1 MMVPSGTLGSVI
13 RARRCE
19 LRLTQEELADRIGGG
34 MRQSEISR
42 LERDGV
48 MLPRRARLEAIAA
61 ALHMPVGELLARSGW
76 TGAETVIA
84 PVAATDTRA
93 KSSSPAS
100 VESARYSAPSRTAP
114 APAAAVGEVFD
125 RLHDARAKAQQI
137 IQTYHD
143 LETRT
148 AGTMESAERAV
159 RGTGARAA

>member
-1 MMVPSGTLGSVI
+1 MEPSGTLGSVI

-34 MRQSEISR
+34 MRQPEISR

-61 ALHMPVGELLARSGW
+61 ALQMPVGELLARSGW
-76 TGAETVIA
+76 TGANTVIP
-84 PVAATDTRA
+84 PVAAAATPA
-93 KSSSPAS
+93 KSSSLAS
-100 VESARYSAPSRTAP
+100 VEPARYSVPSRTESV
-114 APAAAVGEVFD
+114 PAAAVNDVFD

-137 IQTYHD
+137 IETYHD

-148 AGTMESAERAV
+148 AGTMESVERTM
-159 RGTGARAA
+159 RGPGARAA

>member
-84 PVAATDTRA
+84 PVATDTRA

-114 APAAAVGEVFD
+114 APASAVGEVFD

-159 RGTGARAA
+159 RRPGARAA

>member
-1 MMVPSGTLGSVI
+1 MEPSGTLGSVI

-61 ALHMPVGELLARSGW
+61 ALQMPVGELLARSGW
-76 TGAETVIA
+76 TGANTVIP
-84 PVAATDTRA
+84 PVAAAATPA

-100 VESARYSAPSRTAP
+100 VASARYSAPSRTEP
-114 APAAAVGEVFD
+114 APAAVDDVFD
-125 RLHDARAKAQQI
+125 RLHDARARSQQI

-148 AGTMESAERAV
+148 AGTMESVERTM
-159 RGTGARAA
+159 RGPGARAA